1 MIIDRSLIKD
11 DSMVLTANHSAY
23 LSILFLFKTVRAS
36 PFDAVL
42 LHLLAHRF
50 SDVDAFTVEPV
61 LTRVAT
67 YHKAIVVRLSA
78 NTPKPAGENMR
89 ININYVLLPLISAA
103 GLTDLDRLPSSNSHL
118 IRNHRPALLLWRL
131 PHWTS

>member
-1 MIIDRSLIKD
+1 
-11 DSMVLTANHSAY
+11 MVLTANHSAY

-50 SDVDAFTVEPV
+50 SDVDAFTVEPI

-89 ININYVLLPLISAA
+89 LIIIMYYCRCYLLQALPIWIVFRVPTLI
-103 GLTDLDRLPSSNSHL
+103 
-118 IRNHRPALLLWRL
+118 
-131 PHWTS
+131 